1 MSKQAIP
8 VDLALRFSAIVN
20 SMIEPFGISEI
31 PEAMKYIVL
40 MDQEIMRHVH
50 GQSLPEDVK
59 GKHKERAAFILLF
72 QNKYRKR
79 FGYDYDRKVSP
90 ADAKLIVGAL
100 ERLEKKNITIDEY
113 LGWIFEVFLERNQER
128 AVNISGVAGNYP
140 IDAFIASN
148 RELIERKMKE
158 GVEGAERLAFVNRI
172 NVLRRKFR
180 GTDKEAGIES
190 LVKEYKERKI
200 SFEGLKSKVIV
211 MEKMQ

>member
-1 MSKQAIP
+1 M
-8 VDLALRFSAIVN
+8 V
-20 SMIEPFGISEI
+20 EPFGISEI

-40 MDQEIMRHVH
+40 MDQEIKRYVM
-50 GQSLPEDVK
+50 GQSLPEDTK
-59 GKHKERAAFILLF
+59 GKHKERAAFILCF

-113 LGWIFEVFLERNQER
+113 LGWIFEVFLDRNQER

-200 SFEGLKSKVIV
+200 SFDGLKAKVIG